1 MNAVTEHGFTAD
13 EVAANSGHDNLAT
26 LVHHLR
32 QVCVQHLNV
41 GMELCPNKAIVLPVT
56 ILV

>member
-13 EVAANSGHDNLAT
+13 EVAANSGHDHLAT

-32 QVCVQHLNV
+32 QVCVLNLNV
-41 GMELCPNKAIVLPVT
+41 GMKLSPNKAIVLPVT